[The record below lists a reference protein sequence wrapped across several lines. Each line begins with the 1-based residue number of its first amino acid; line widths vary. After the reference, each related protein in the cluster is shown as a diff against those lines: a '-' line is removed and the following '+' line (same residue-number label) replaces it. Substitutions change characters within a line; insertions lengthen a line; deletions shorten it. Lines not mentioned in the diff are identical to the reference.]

1 MELASSSIK
10 TESESESSEEGKEA
24 LTTMQR
30 GFRQGDSVVLA
41 MTGIK
46 KVGTIFTEFFKF
58 LLKDYI
64 FRRKTTLATAPS
76 STRVTRMEGME
87 GMEETEGTEGT
98 LTLRTPLR
106 SVG

>member
-46 KVGTIFTEFFKF
+46 KVGTIFTEFLNFYWKTIF
-58 LLKDYI
+58 QEKDDI
-64 FRRKTTLATAPS
+64 GDSAELDSCDEDGGDGGDGGDVDPENPFEVCWLD
-76 STRVTRMEGME
+76 
-87 GMEETEGTEGT
+87 
-98 LTLRTPLR
+98 
-106 SVG
+106 

>member
-46 KVGTIFTEFFKF
+46 KVGTIFTEFLNFYWKTIF
-58 LLKDYI
+58 QEKDDIGDSAEFDSCDEDGGDGGDGGDADPENPFEVYW
-64 FRRKTTLATAPS
+64 LD
-76 STRVTRMEGME
+76 
-87 GMEETEGTEGT
+87 
-98 LTLRTPLR
+98 
-106 SVG
+106 